1 MVVLTGIMPFAVGE
15 DGVHRCMTFN
25 PSRVPRYRPGPTVEI
40 KNHSGI
46 ARQSHT
52 LPPTPARVCG
62 LMWGEKKVLRR
73 VRGSTCAVRD
83 EGADDNACGGVH
95 TPKRACP
102 GPRVETQMLV
112 RLRRAPS
119 VPNWGEG
126 CVRWGCAEAQSA
138 AFAGDGDGGADVM
151 PGIIWGLEMESTLH
165 PHGSADDVR
174 ARCRIKSRL
183 LRCARSRAGTAV
195 RMAMIRCQVVAQKR
209 DRVPPKLQPKRW
221 PDALDASGARREGWA
236 EMEALTVFFKRKC
249 VNNAESGCPFAT
261 RVAHYSILVAAPFRR
276 TMAQLATNTLRRE
289 GSAMIIMMRFRYICS
304 HHLSQ
309 TTTSMCIELATKY
322 YSYDVP
328 VEVWLMCWSPCSLRQ
343 LRRISLVWKLFR
355 SLVLP
360 QLFREQS
367 FDVMALAQARGLDH
381 GNWRER
387 VHRLHRT
394 AARLDRLAEVPS
406 PLWVHTLKV
415 FFGPR
420 TPLHYLHLSIDKIHL
435 FDTLQGIRMDLVFPM
450 TLSRYRNI
458 LTLHIGH
465 TAIDPPFREALQSL
479 PKLKDL
485 LLRDCL
491 IHVGETVPLSILTIT
506 LCSSMR
512 LPVRLA
518 DPETLHT
525 LAFDVVPNT
534 AITFGSATSTLS
546 NLVDLSIQEV
556 HAAGKF
562 VRLLAQC
569 PHLINL
575 SVNSVAVPAVSPD
588 IIPRLRSLSA
598 PRTLVHILGPG
609 RPISRVLLTDKL
621 HRELLMP
628 LYTAISQA
636 IVPLK
641 SLHLPCERGFLDPL
655 AAIASLFPGLTE
667 LSLEF
672 LERPVFRCGTRNVCR
687 RDVLFDTMTGPPHDR
702 RTLKLDDEGAFDGDM
717 PVDDISDVESER
729 EDLAPILVVE
739 QAASEPTQARSIS
752 RSMSMLWLPP
762 VDQHQAIARLS
773 RLYPQLRE
781 IKLGSL
787 GGSWVRTG
795 NSWARDVSGARE
807 EILVFRGL
815 KPDPWMGWSDEWPSS
830 WLEFAACP

>member
-1 MVVLTGIMPFAVGE
+1 
-15 DGVHRCMTFN
+15 
-25 PSRVPRYRPGPTVEI
+25 
-40 KNHSGI
+40 
-46 ARQSHT
+46 
-52 LPPTPARVCG
+52 
-62 LMWGEKKVLRR
+62 
-73 VRGSTCAVRD
+73 
-83 EGADDNACGGVH
+83 
-95 TPKRACP
+95 
-102 GPRVETQMLV
+102 
-112 RLRRAPS
+112 
-119 VPNWGEG
+119 
-126 CVRWGCAEAQSA
+126 
-138 AFAGDGDGGADVM
+138 
-151 PGIIWGLEMESTLH
+151 
-165 PHGSADDVR
+165 
-174 ARCRIKSRL
+174 
-183 LRCARSRAGTAV
+183 
-195 RMAMIRCQVVAQKR
+195 
-209 DRVPPKLQPKRW
+209 
-221 PDALDASGARREGWA
+221 
-236 EMEALTVFFKRKC
+236 
-249 VNNAESGCPFAT
+249 
-261 RVAHYSILVAAPFRR
+261 
-276 TMAQLATNTLRRE
+276 
-289 GSAMIIMMRFRYICS
+289 MR
-304 HHLSQ
+304 
-309 TTTSMCIELATKY
+309 IELIPKY
-322 YSYDVP
+322 YPYDIP

-343 LRRISLVWKLFR
+343 LRRISLVCKLFR

-367 FDVMALAQARGLDH
+367 FDVMALAQGLDH

-387 VHRLHRT
+387 IHRLHRT
-394 AARLDRLAEVPS
+394 AVRLDRLAEVPS

-420 TPLHYLHLSIDKIHL
+420 TPLHYSHLSVDKIHL

-450 TLSRYRNI
+450 TLSRYRN
-458 LTLHIGH
+458 LSTLHIGH

-491 IHVGETVPLSILTIT
+491 IHVGETIPLNNLTII

-525 LAFDVVPNT
+525 LAFDLVPNT
-534 AITFGSATSTLS
+534 AITFGSATLS

-569 PHLINL
+569 PHLISL
-575 SVNSVAVPAVSPD
+575 SVNSVAGPLPAVSPD

-641 SLHLPCERGFLDPL
+641 SLHLPCKRGFLDPL
-655 AAIASLFPGLTE
+655 AAIASLYPGLTE

-672 LERPVFRCGTRNVCR
+672 FERPIFRCGTRNFCR
-687 RDVLFDTMTGPPHDR
+687 RNVLLNTMAGPPRDR
-702 RTLKLDDEGAFDGDM
+702 RTLNGDM

-739 QAASEPTQARSIS
+739 QAASEPTQARSVS
-752 RSMSMLWLPP
+752 RSMSMLSNLFEWIMEDSFALPVNIEVFRMVNRDCQLPP

-773 RLYPQLRE
+773 RLYSQLRE

-830 WLEFAACP
+830 RTPDNPFGG